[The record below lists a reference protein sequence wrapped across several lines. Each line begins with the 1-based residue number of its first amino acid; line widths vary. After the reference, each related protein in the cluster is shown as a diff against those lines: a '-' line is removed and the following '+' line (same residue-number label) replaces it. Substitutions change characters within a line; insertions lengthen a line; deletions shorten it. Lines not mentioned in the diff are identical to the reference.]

1 MFFNKKLRSQVRT
14 LQATNKALEVQ
25 LGWER
30 TRRDAEVKANMDLR
44 FENGRLKEALKA
56 KTEEPED
63 ATIKAERLVGIK
75 FARAWFNGKFHPT
88 VFTIGPGSCGKNVK
102 WFTVKHEETIL
113 RIYQHHTDGS
123 RKEFIYRMSDID
135 GRIQYDYE
143 SVELTGIDAATE
155 VWNRK
160 RESKSRLMGH
170 GFPRV
175 ATIKLPD

>member
-1 MFFNKKLRSQVRT
+1 MFFNKKLKAQLRN

-30 TRRDAEVKANMDLR
+30 TRRDAEVKVNMGLR
-44 FENGRLKEALKA
+44 FENGRLKEALKT
-56 KTEEPED
+56 KTEEPEVD
-63 ATIKAERLVGIK
+63 TVKAERLVGIK
-75 FARAWFNGKFHPT
+75 FSALFNGKFQPT
-88 VFTIGPGSCGKNVK
+88 VFTIGPGNCGKNVK
-102 WFTVKHEETIL
+102 WFTVTHESTLL
-113 RIYQHHTDGS
+113 RIHQYHTDGS
-123 RKEFIYRMSDID
+123 RKEFIYRTSDID

-175 ATIKLPD
+175 VNIKLPD